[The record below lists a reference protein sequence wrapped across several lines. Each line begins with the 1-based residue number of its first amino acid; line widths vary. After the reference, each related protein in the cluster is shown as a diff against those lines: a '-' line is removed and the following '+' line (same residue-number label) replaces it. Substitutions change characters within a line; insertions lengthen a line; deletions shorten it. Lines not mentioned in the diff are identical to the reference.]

1 MTVEELIVELGKFDP
16 GLPVY
21 VRGYEGH
28 VDDVETVVQVMVH
41 RDDWGDD
48 GAGVYGDHAL
58 YEPEPRFD
66 TPETIAAD
74 TARASAGVQLLGPEK
89 GYPT

>member
-1 MTVEELIVELGKFDP
+1 VTVEELIEQLGTFDP
-16 GLPVY
+16 DLPVY

-41 RDDWGDD
+41 RDADD
-48 GAGVYGDHAL
+48 GSGVYGDHAL
-58 YEPEPRFD
+58 YEPQPRFE